1 MNSKTETL
9 LYCVSDGV
17 LMSITGMWSKPRLSV
32 ASSVRIRRAGM
43 ISLLFLLLH
52 PLTLSQEK
60 LPPSVETQMA
70 AGVQALKSGDLDT
83 AEKVFSDALRHGVKH
98 PLVFHN
104 LGVIAQQRGL
114 HHQAIARFRE
124 AILLQPDFGPTRLLL
139 GSSLLAVGK
148 NSEAI
153 HELRRAVSL
162 MPEQPEAHLQL
173 ARAYEGA
180 ENWIGAAREFQ
191 KLVELNPQ
199 EPEYHYRLGK
209 SWTKVSQQ
217 SYQQIGRLNPDAA
230 RLHQALGQEYVIQ
243 EKYDLALDAY
253 QQAARSDPRLPEIHL
268 AMAVILL
275 ELKKFDEALAQIELE
290 LKLVPESKTAA
301 EIKAKIEAAKGAG
314 PR

>member
-1 MNSKTETL
+1 
-9 LYCVSDGV
+9 
-17 LMSITGMWSKPRLSV
+17 MSIMGMWSKPRLSV

-60 LPPSVETQMA
+60 LPPSVENQMA

>member
-1 MNSKTETL
+1 
-9 LYCVSDGV
+9 
-17 LMSITGMWSKPRLSV
+17 MSITGMWSKPRLSV
-32 ASSVRIRRAGM
+32 ASSVRIQRAGM

-180 ENWIGAAREFQ
+180 ENWIGAAQEFQ